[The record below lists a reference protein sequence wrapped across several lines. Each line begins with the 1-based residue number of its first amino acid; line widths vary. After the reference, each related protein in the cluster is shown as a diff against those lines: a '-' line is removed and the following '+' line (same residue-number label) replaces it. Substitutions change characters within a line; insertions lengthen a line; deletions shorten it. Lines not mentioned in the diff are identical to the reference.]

1 MEKNPWLL
9 DDEPAVED
17 GPDYVALVIEWDNIA
32 DELEGQTTS
41 PTEAS
46 PAATTPVRAHRGK
59 LASIA
64 GVVGALAL
72 VAWGIHRLRA

>member
-1 MEKNPWLL
+1 MEKQPWMF
-9 DDEPAVED
+9 DDETEADD

-32 DELEGQTTS
+32 DELEGQSTS
-41 PTEAS
+41 PTEA
-46 PAATTPVRAHRGK
+46 PAAMSTPPRPRRGS